1 MTRNLKMLGLACCA
15 VLALAAFGA
24 QTASANVLHHFKVG
38 AAKADITAT
47 GDPTAAVQKFF
58 GKPGAAAIE
67 CQQVHLEGT
76 QGEET
81 VTTLELTPSYTEC
94 SGAGFPTTVTD
105 EGCKFVFHA
114 ETTEDPVTKVE
125 NAATDLNC
133 GGGKGKIDLKIPAI
147 GCTITYSDRSGA
159 NVVNQGLHG
168 IHYVNTQTSG
178 EAETVTAEAHVSNI
192 HYESTGCGLAGIAN
206 GTHTT
211 GELKGNVTTKAYKSG
226 TEHIAANQINSTIIT
241 T

>member
-47 GDPTAAVQKFF
+47 GHPTEPAQKFF
-58 GKPGAAAIE
+58 AKPGGAAIE
-67 CQQVHLEGT
+67 CKQVHLEGT
-76 QGEET
+76 QVAET
-81 VTTLELTPSYTEC
+81 TTTLELTPTYTEC
-94 SGAGFPTTVTD
+94 SAAGFPLTVTD

-114 ETTEDPVTKVE
+114 ETTLDPVTGVE
-125 NAATDLNC
+125 NAPTDLNC
-133 GGGKGKIDLKIPAI
+133 EGGKGKIDWKIPAI

-159 NVVNQGLHG
+159 NTVNQGLHG

-178 EAETVTAEAHVSNI
+178 EAETVTAEWHDSNI
-192 HYESTGCGLAGIAN
+192 HYESTGCGLAGISN
-206 GTHTT
+206 GTHAT
-211 GELKGNVTTKAYKSG
+211 GTLLGKVTIKAYKSG
-226 TEHIAANQINSTIIT
+226 TEHIVANQINDTIIT